1 MIKCSVK
8 RSQSLADQKTQ
19 KRLLNS
25 VLMLMIDKVKE
36 SFLKET

>member
-8 RSQSLADQKTQ
+8 RSQSLEDQKTQ